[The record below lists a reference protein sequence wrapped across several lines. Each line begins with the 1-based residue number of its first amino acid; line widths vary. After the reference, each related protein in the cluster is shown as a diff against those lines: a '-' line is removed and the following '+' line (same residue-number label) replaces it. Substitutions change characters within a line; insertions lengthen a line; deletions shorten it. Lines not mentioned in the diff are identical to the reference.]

1 MNLFKKSTCS
11 ACNSCNCCCERDEV
25 KITER
30 TYTYNDLDN
39 LYDNEGSSSFPYIPT
54 ERIILNSYNN
64 PDLYYHQIDTEFY
77 TKNILY
83 DVPLVSYAQGPYYE
97 RIPDMKLNEKY
108 RLPTLSYVSDPVY
121 IRRREKCT
129 ISNFPRTMCWAKC
142 RSS

>member
-1 MNLFKKSTCS
+1 MIINVY
-11 ACNSCNCCCERDEV
+11 ERDEV

-121 IRRREKCT
+121 IRRWK
-129 ISNFPRTMCWAKC
+129 MYHQ
-142 RSS
+142 